1 MGLVPGAL
9 RKGSAKVGETEI
21 GIRSLSRSEAVHIQG
36 WEIEEAERFV
46 IARSTD
52 STEDEAQAW
61 LDTHDVD
68 EGDELVTA
76 IFQLSGLAK
85 GKADPKAPNS

>member
-1 MGLVPGAL
+1 MALTPGAL
-9 RKGSAKVGETEI
+9 RKDKVSIGGAEI
-21 GIRSLSRSEAVHIQG
+21 DIRSLSRSEAVHIQG
-36 WEIEEAERFV
+36 MAVEEAERFV

-52 STEDEAQAW
+52 SSEDEAQAW

-76 IFQLSGLAK
+76 IFTVSALVK
-85 GKADPKAPNS
+85 GKTGPKA

>member
-1 MGLVPGAL
+1 MGLAPGSL
-9 RKGSAKVGETEI
+9 RRSTVKVGETEI
-21 GIRSLSRSEAVHIQG
+21 GIRSLSRSEAIHIPG
-36 WEIEEAERFV
+36 MGIEEAERFA

-68 EGDELVTA
+68 EGDELTRA
-76 IFQLSGLAK
+76 IFTLSSLIK
-85 GKADPKAPNS
+85 GKAGPKA